1 MSLAEATREE
11 GNGHFK
17 VGAFVLAE
25 RCYADALALL
35 TAEATAVSA
44 ACAVVDDVTVIE
56 TICKP
61 VADSTGAAAA
71 SEAIADAS
79 PASPFTI
86 TEVKCR
92 LNRATCLLKLQGY
105 AAALRESDA
114 VLACVPVNAKAH
126 YQRAQALR
134 GITHTLTLSLVRT
147 QTHAHSH
154 SHSHTASL
162 VPALILTPYLHP
174 HPTPPLHPH
183 PRPESRPRPQ

>member
-126 YQRAQALR
+126 YQRAQALEADFR
-134 GITHTLTLSLVRT
+134 FGAARMAFVAAVHAGPSLHEPRT
-147 QTHAHSH
+147 
-154 SHSHTASL
+154 SL
-162 VPALILTPYLHP
+162 GSLCERVKARPCP
-174 HPTPPLHPH
+174 PTSSPP
-183 PRPESRPRPQ
+183 S